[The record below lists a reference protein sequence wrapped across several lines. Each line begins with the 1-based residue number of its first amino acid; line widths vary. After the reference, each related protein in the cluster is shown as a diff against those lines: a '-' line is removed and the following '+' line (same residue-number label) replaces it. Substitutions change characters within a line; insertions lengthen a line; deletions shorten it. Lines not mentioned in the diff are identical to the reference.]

1 MKVFQVDVCFR
12 YLVLGLASLTVAA
25 QAYAVASSRQ
35 PEHLTF
41 SADAATA
48 SYSIGRQGVQT
59 PVLTAQV
66 AIKVD
71 GNWLHASDYPKRN
84 AVTTETTGPLGPAE
98 QWTLTYSG
106 HENVPDLTCTV
117 RIYRDAPFGDIA
129 VTAHNA
135 TGKTVQ
141 VEAFRLIEATGNHV
155 LDLAG
160 SQASDRVV
168 SSSFSE
174 DAPAMAIHDLADA
187 KDGMQFGVGSQL
199 VYNRRS
205 GLSWFLGALTTDR
218 FLSVM
223 RLGVVG
229 KSAEAH
235 IDFYQADSEGTT
247 EVTAKHYLSE
257 SAPEDKVQLKLP
269 LAPGEGLSSERL
281 LFSVSHD
288 YHKQLDTYGSVI
300 RTLHHARVSAPP
312 ALGWWSWTA
321 YYSGLS
327 AGAALTNAQFLAQ
340 NLKPYGYNFFHIDEG
355 YQYARGEYTTP
366 DAGLFPHGM
375 IPLEDKVVGMGL
387 VPGIWTGPFQ
397 VADRS
402 WVYQH
407 HKDWLVHN
415 AEGKPI
421 RTGHGANDTDLIYA
435 LDTTNPGAQEYLR
448 QTYTILTRD
457 WHIRFIKL
465 DFMDNTAI
473 EGYYY
478 RPHTTALEAQR
489 IGLQII
495 RDAVGPDVLLDK
507 DGSPML
513 NLVGYVDMGRISEDT
528 GHTFAATKEVE
539 PGIAARYYMNRN
551 FFVADPDAFGVS
563 KQTIP
568 DGEWHESSISATESE
583 AEASIALSA
592 VAGGMFEIGDDL
604 PTLGASPERMALVK
618 NRDLLDMVLLGRSST
633 PVDLMTYDAADE
645 QPSIF
650 LLHEDARQS
659 ILTLF
664 NWTEGSRTHRIDLA
678 SLGLKGERYKVTNIF
693 HAEDAPALAKGVLT
707 VTQPRHSVRVL
718 KIEDES
724 IPVRP
729 PMPAVQH
736 PSSGATG
743 KPVTFSA
750 ASAPG
755 AIKYVWEMGDGVT
768 LEGQSV
774 THTYTHAGDFAVKLA
789 VTGLAGQAGRQSFT
803 IKMTG
808 RIPTQFVPAQKRRFS
823 PPLQ

>member
-1 MKVFQVDVCFR
+1 MKVFRVDVCFR
-12 YLVLGLASLTVAA
+12 YLVLGLVSLTVAA
-25 QAYAVASSRQ
+25 QTYAASSPRQ
-35 PEHLTF
+35 PESLTF
-41 SADAATA
+41 SADATTA
-48 SYSIGRQGVQT
+48 SYSIGRQGDT
-59 PVLTAQV
+59 SPVLTAQV
-66 AIKVD
+66 AIQID
-71 GNWLHASDYPKRN
+71 GNWLRASDYPKRD
-84 AVTTETTGPLGPAE
+84 AVTSETTGPLGPAE
-98 QWTLTYSG
+98 QWTLTYAG
-106 HENVPDLTCTV
+106 REDAPNLTCTV
-117 RIYRDAPFGDIA
+117 RIYRDVPFGDIA

-135 TGKTVQ
+135 SGKTFQ

-160 SQASDRVV
+160 AQASDRVV
-168 SSSFSE
+168 SYSYSE
-174 DAPAMAIHDLADA
+174 DTPAMAIHDLADA
-187 KDGMQFGVGSQL
+187 KNGMQFGVGSQL
-199 VYNRRS
+199 VYNRKS

-223 RLGVVG
+223 RLGVAG
-229 KSAEAH
+229 KDADAH
-235 IDFYQADSEGTT
+235 IDSYQADSEGTT
-247 EVTAKHYLSE
+247 EVTSMHYFRE
-257 SAPEDKVQLKLP
+257 SPPEDRVQLKLP
-269 LAPGEGLSSERL
+269 LAPGQDLSSERL
-281 LFSVSHD
+281 LFSVSND

-327 AGAALTNAQFLAQ
+327 AGTALTNAQFLAQ
-340 NLKPYGYNFFHIDEG
+340 NLKPYGYTFFHIDEG

-375 IPLEDKVVGMGL
+375 IPLENKVVGMGL
-387 VPGIWTGPFQ
+387 VPGLWTGPFQ

-402 WVYQH
+402 WVFEH

-421 RTGHGANDTDLIYA
+421 RTSHGANGADLIYV

-448 QTYTILTRD
+448 KTYTILTRD
-457 WHIRFIKL
+457 WHIRYIKL

-478 RPHTTALEAQR
+478 RPNTTALEAQR
-489 IGLQII
+489 IGLGII
-495 RDAVGPDVLLDK
+495 REAVGPDVLLDK

-513 NLVGYVDMGRISEDT
+513 NPVGYVDMGRISEDT
-528 GHTFAATKEVE
+528 GHTFDGTKEVA
-539 PGIAARYYMNRN
+539 PGIAARYFMNRN
-551 FFVADPDAFGVS
+551 FFVADPDAFSVS
-563 KQTIP
+563 RQTIT
-568 DGEWHESSISATESE
+568 DGEWHESAIPLTQSE
-583 AEASIALSA
+583 GEASIALSA
-592 VAGGMFEIGDDL
+592 VSGGMFEIGDDL
-604 PTLGASPERMALVK
+604 PTLGASPERMALLK
-618 NRDLLDMVLLGRSST
+618 NRDLLDMVMLGRSST
-633 PVDLMTYDAADE
+633 PVDLMSYDPADE

-664 NWTEGSRTHRIDLA
+664 NWTEGSRTHRINLA
-678 SLGLKGERYKVTNIF
+678 SLGLKGARYKVSNIL
-693 HAEDAPALAKGVLT
+693 HVEDAPALANDALT

-724 IPVRP
+724 VPVHP

-736 PSSGATG
+736 PANGETG
-743 KPVTFSA
+743 KTVTFNA
-750 ASAPG
+750 ASTPG

-768 LEGQSV
+768 LEGASV
-774 THTYTHAGDFAVKLA
+774 THTYTHPGDFTVTLA
-789 VTGLAGQAGRQSFT
+789 VTGLAGQVGRQSFP

-808 RIPTQFVPAQKRRFS
+808 TIPTQFVPAQKRRFS